1 MNNRKFKNKET
12 NASTM
17 DATNLKFPF
26 VDDEGKLFD
35 RFPLIILHLNSG
47 DRVKLNYFTEL
58 AEYYKPTRYMLEE
71 DSKGF
76 IPDVEYKSY
85 FVSPQWTCKEFLRHS
100 STKSKDD
107 GVLQVSNNEF
117 VLMKNVSKIEI
128 DTENGDIICYKGDWN
143 SKFFV
148 LSEEPFVAE
157 ESDIVRRKKEVVQE
171 VEKFDVDEWLC
182 GLEEVK

>member
-1 MNNRKFKNKET
+1 
-12 NASTM
+12 
-17 DATNLKFPF
+17 
-26 VDDEGKLFD
+26 
-35 RFPLIILHLNSG
+35 
-47 DRVKLNYFTEL
+47 
-58 AEYYKPTRYMLEE
+58 
-71 DSKGF
+71 
-76 IPDVEYKSY
+76 
-85 FVSPQWTCKEFLRHS
+85 
-100 STKSKDD
+100 
-107 GVLQVSNNEF
+107 
-117 VLMKNVSKIEI
+117 MKNVSKIEI